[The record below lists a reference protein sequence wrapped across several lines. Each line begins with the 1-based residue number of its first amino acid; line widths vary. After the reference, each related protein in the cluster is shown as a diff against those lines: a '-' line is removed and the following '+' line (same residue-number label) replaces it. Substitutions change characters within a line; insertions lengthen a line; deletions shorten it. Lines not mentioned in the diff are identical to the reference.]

1 MQEGMNIY
9 EAALFGLV
17 AIFAFVILK
26 MKK

>member
-17 AIFAFVILK
+17 AIATLVILK